1 MQRDRGRIDLDLVT
15 LERSVIIASAGKR
28 EAEGKEI
35 FRPSVRG
42 GGGKKEK
49 KKKKNGPRLYNC
61 SFPRPFFFNQSNQTV
76 FTVLGVALEQM
87 LISLTLLTG
96 RERERERERNLCNSR
111 INTEIRLLGARWTGT
126 DICARALRPTIC
138 R

>member
-15 LERSVIIASAGKR
+15 LERSAIITRGGERRRERRYFARPSAG
-28 EAEGKEI
+28 EGE
-35 FRPSVRG
+35 
-42 GGGKKEK
+42 KKEK

-61 SFPRPFFFNQSNQTV
+61 SFLRPFFFNRAKPNRVYRVRCGIRTDVNFSY
-76 FTVLGVALEQM
+76 A
-87 LISLTLLTG
+87 SH

-111 INTEIRLLGARWTGT
+111 INTKIRLLGARWTGI